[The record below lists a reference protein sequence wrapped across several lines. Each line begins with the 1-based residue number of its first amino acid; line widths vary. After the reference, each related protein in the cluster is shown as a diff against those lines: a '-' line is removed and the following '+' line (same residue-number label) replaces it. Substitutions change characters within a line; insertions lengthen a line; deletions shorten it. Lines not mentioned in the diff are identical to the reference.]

1 MLKQIMGEESLRGFL
16 RTSYLKAPHS
26 MPQEAIGLLP
36 LLTWD
41 SFCGLTTRVPEKD
54 VLVVK
59 NGRLFSQ
66 IVPKSPE
73 DVRRLHDDGYSLV
86 LRNTDRL
93 DPALDEMAR
102 SLENELKG
110 KVAIQLYSTPN
121 GHHSFGWH
129 YDAEEVFIIQTKG
142 TKEYFLR
149 ENTVYPLAVL
159 EAMPRDMQYE
169 QEKTPTLE
177 TTLIAGDWLYIP
189 GGWWHMAKAV
199 EDSLSLSVG
208 VMPPT
213 GLDLFD
219 ALRAHLLQRPQ
230 WRQRFSPNP
239 AESLEELEKDLIG
252 LLQEKGASLLGRLHD
267 QSVRAG
273 ENKGGE
279 NKGRRE

>member
-1 MLKQIMGEESLRGFL
+1 MLNQIMGEESRRSFL
-16 RTSYLKAPHS
+16 RTNYLKAPHS
-26 MPQEAIGLLP
+26 MPREAIGLLP

-41 SFCGLTTRVPEKD
+41 SFCGLATRIPEKD

-66 IVPKSPE
+66 IVPKSSE
-73 DVRRLHDDGYSLV
+73 DVRRLHNDGYSLV

-110 KVAIQLYSTPN
+110 KVAIQLYSTPK

-159 EAMPRDMQYE
+159 EAMPQDMQYE
-169 QEKTPTLE
+169 KEKTPTLAA
-177 TTLIAGDWLYIP
+177 TLIAGDWLYIP
-189 GGWWHMAKAV
+189 GGWWHMAKGV

-208 VMPPT
+208 VMPST
-213 GLDLFD
+213 GLDLLD
-219 ALRAHLLQRPQ
+219 ALRVHLLERPQ

-239 AESLEELEKDLIG
+239 AESLAELEQDLIG
-252 LLQEKGASLLGRLHD
+252 LLQEKGNSLLGRLQD
-267 QSVRAG
+267 QSVRE
-273 ENKGGE
+273 ENKGG
-279 NKGRRE
+279 KQRGRNR